1 MKKILIIFILLLSL
15 VLITSFQKTI
25 VSSARPTHDSQTE
38 KVYAGQ
44 RVVTSHIISDRWYEN
59 IFLIAEKVDS
69 MATKNF
75 TVQVGGGEDSVGGE
89 LLYNFPNWYNSKFAP
104 KLFYEDINGDGLKD
118 VIVAL
123 ISGAGS
129 GVSTKEIH
137 VLNQVRD
144 PNMRY
149 EEVPVESINDA
160 VKRLVKMERRGNE
173 ITILIGKKK
182 YLVDLLKFGYQSSN
196 DPPGVGSLEDYKPEN
211 GVLYGYT
218 TVFVTIPEASIG
230 SLKIKYSWDG
240 KMYKAESVTF
250 KETEPLTTRS
260 LALGY

>member
-1 MKKILIIFILLLSL
+1 MKKMLIVFILLLSL

-25 VSSARPTHDSQTE
+25 VSSAKPTQDSQTG
-38 KVYAGQ
+38 KVYANQ
-44 RVVTSHIISDRWYEN
+44 RVVTSHIISDVWYEN
-59 IFLIAEKVDS
+59 IFLIADKIDS

-75 TVQVGGGEDSVGGE
+75 TVQVGGGVDSVGGE
-89 LLYNFPNWYNSKFAP
+89 LLYNFPKWYNSKFAP

-137 VLNQVRD
+137 VLNQVHD
-144 PNMRY
+144 PNSRY

-160 VKRLVKMERRGNE
+160 VKRLVKMERKGNE
-173 ITILIGKKK
+173 ITILTGKKK
-182 YLVDLLKFGYQSSN
+182 YLVDYLKFGYQFSDN
-196 DPPGVGSLEDYKPEN
+196 PPGVGSMEDYKPEN

-230 SLKIKYSWDG
+230 SLRVKYGWDG

-250 KETEPLTTRS
+250 KQAEPFKPVVR
-260 LALGY
+260 